1 MTDFRA
7 WVASLP
13 DDARAGD
20 VHVRHEGAVARII
33 LDAPTT
39 RNALTP
45 GMMVAFADAVT
56 EVRGARVVVL
66 AGANGT
72 FCSGGDLD
80 AVRTYLARP
89 GIGRVMGGFMHAALA
104 ALEAL
109 EVPVLGVLE
118 GAAMGGGAELLSA
131 CDHVLAHPDARLGWV
146 QARVGVSP
154 GFGGATRL
162 ARRIGATRAAGLL
175 LEARPLRAV
184 EAQARGLVD
193 AVTDALDTA
202 TDTWIRQ
209 VLDLH
214 PTAIRSS
221 LRAARGPLEKDRLA
235 HELDAFDAC
244 WGGEAH
250 LAALHRARAGR

>member
-1 MTDFRA
+1 MNDFRA

-13 DDARAGD
+13 VDARAGQ
-20 VHVRHEGAVARII
+20 VHVRHDGAVARIV
-33 LDAPTT
+33 LDAPRT

-56 EVRGARVVVL
+56 EARGARIVVL

-89 GIGRVMGGFMHAALA
+89 GMGRVMGGFMHAALA

-118 GAAMGGGAELLSA
+118 GAAMGGGAELLA
-131 CDHVLAHPDARLGWV
+131 TCDHVLAHTDARLGWV

-162 ARRIGATRAAGLL
+162 ARRIGATRAAALL
-175 LEARPLRAV
+175 FEARSLRAP
-184 EAQARGLVD
+184 EALSRGLVD
-193 AVTDALDTA
+193 VVTDEVGSA
-202 TDTWIRQ
+202 TDAWIQQ
-209 VLDLH
+209 VLALH
-214 PTAIRSS
+214 PTAVRSS
-221 LRAARGPLEKDRLA
+221 LRAARGPPEKDRLA

-250 LAALHRARAGR
+250 LAALDLARAGR